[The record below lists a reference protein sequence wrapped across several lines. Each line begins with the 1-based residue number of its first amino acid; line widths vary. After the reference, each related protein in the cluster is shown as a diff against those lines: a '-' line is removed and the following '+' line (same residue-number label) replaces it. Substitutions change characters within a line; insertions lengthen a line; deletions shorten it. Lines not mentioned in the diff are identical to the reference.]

1 LRTYLLDDIEF
12 KWLAL
17 LLLAV
22 GAAGALW
29 YFRDD
34 INPPAEPSAVIDPA
48 PAGEKLAPR
57 EPLHPIEPLSL
68 TPGAGELIELPPL
81 DESDSYF
88 ALALVTVFGNGL
100 EDLLDDEGLIDKS
113 VATVDNLTRSHVAE
127 KIRPVG
133 RIQGSFM
140 VAAAGANG
148 PYYLSP
154 DNYGRYDFLVNM
166 LTGAN
171 LDELAATYRRFYPLM
186 QEAFTRLGY
195 PDAYFNDRLI
205 AVIDHLLTTP
215 EPDEPVQ
222 LVRPH
227 VLYEFADPALEALS
241 SGQKLLLR
249 MGSDNAARV
258 KSVLEELRLRIA
270 QSVEN
275 NE

>member
-1 LRTYLLDDIEF
+1 LDNTEL
-12 KWLAL
+12 KWLVM

-34 INPPAEPSAVIDPA
+34 INPPPEPAAIVDPE
-48 PAGEKLAPR
+48 PAGEALAPK

-68 TPGAGELIELPPL
+68 TPGQGELVELPPL

-88 ALALVTVFGNGL
+88 ALELIAVFGSELQN
-100 EDLLDDEGLIDKS
+100 LLDDEGLIDKS
-113 VATVDNLTRSHVAE
+113 VATIDNLTRSHVAE

-133 RIQGSFM
+133 RIQGNFS

-166 LTGAN
+166 LTGAD
-171 LDELAATYRRFYPLM
+171 LDALAATYRRFYPLI
-186 QEAFTRLGY
+186 QEAFAQLGY

-205 AVIDHLLTTP
+205 AVIDHLLATP
-215 EPDEPVQ
+215 EPGEPVQ
-222 LVRPH
+222 LVQPH
-227 VLYEFADPALEALS
+227 VLYEFADPALESLS

-258 KSVLEELRLRIA
+258 KSVLEELRMRIA
-270 QSVEN
+270 QD
-275 NE
+275 